1 MCGFDARAR
10 VCKCTNFLYRKLINS
25 ILRSHHWTVRKK
37 NNPTFSLH
45 VCSRSTVVVV
55 LSVVSLC
62 AFKIRKKSSPII
74 TSSLLDLWYSVCSK
88 CKRVTFKKSLFSS
101 NVYAELSDSVLQKV
115 DPSGFTQDGGGGG
128 GLRCGGA
135 ADGQV
140 HLDLLLQVLDITD
153 LLLFLLFILA
163 CFPGLLPRP
172 GEGGGVE
179 GDHRRLAGVALLLL
193 GGGSGRL
200 EKWRYNLLLFR

>member
-1 MCGFDARAR
+1 MYA
-10 VCKCTNFLYRKLINS
+10 
-25 ILRSHHWTVRKK
+25 H
-37 NNPTFSLH
+37 
-45 VCSRSTVVVV
+45 VV
-55 LSVVSLC
+55 LSVVSVC

-74 TSSLLDLWYSVCSK
+74 TSFLLDLWYSVCSK

-140 HLDLLLQVLDITD
+140 HLDLLLLLQVLDITD
-153 LLLFLLFILA
+153 LLIFLPFDGSILA